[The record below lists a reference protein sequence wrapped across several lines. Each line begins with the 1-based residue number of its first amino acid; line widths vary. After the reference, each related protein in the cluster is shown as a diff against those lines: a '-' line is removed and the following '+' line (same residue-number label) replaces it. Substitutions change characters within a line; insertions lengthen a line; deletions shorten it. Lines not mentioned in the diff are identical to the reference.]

1 MQCISSL
8 EFEKPIWPK
17 CVRKAAQPAHK
28 KTTIAELDI
37 FSKTFCLYGDKNV
50 MFHVSVIGTFPMV
63 HPVASALN

>member
-8 EFEKPIWPK
+8 EFEKKPIWPK

-28 KTTIAELDI
+28 KTTIAELDM

-50 MFHVSVIGTFPMV
+50 MFKS
-63 HPVASALN
+63 